1 VYHPENKD
9 PEILSRKCFKSLSR
23 GATPEL
29 ACETLEQS
37 DKVELDLDMVEIEPA
52 GNLSVSKLLE
62 LVLFLPRSGVEI
74 GVLLSDKSEAE
85 SDILECCKLD
95 IWSDADKKENEE
107 LLGLEIFLDL
117 NDMGELGYAPVGDGF
132 MKLLV
137 DKDGL
142 TRLIGLTLT
151 S

>member
-1 VYHPENKD
+1 
-9 PEILSRKCFKSLSR
+9 
-23 GATPEL
+23 
-29 ACETLEQS
+29 
-37 DKVELDLDMVEIEPA
+37 MVEIEPA

-117 NDMGELGYAPVGDGF
+117 NDMGELGYAPVGEGF